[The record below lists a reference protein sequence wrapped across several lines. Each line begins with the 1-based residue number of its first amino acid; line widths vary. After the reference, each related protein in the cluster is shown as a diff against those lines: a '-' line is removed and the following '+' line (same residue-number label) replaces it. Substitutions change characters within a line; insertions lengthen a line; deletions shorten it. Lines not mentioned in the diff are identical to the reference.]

1 MNLLDLLLLI
11 VVGLSVAAGFMGGF
25 ARVGIGFIA
34 ALAGVLFGF
43 WFYATPAAWV
53 NTVVSSK
60 TFSNLAGFFIVFF
73 LFVLAGALIG
83 RMLSRL
89 FRWTGLSWLDR
100 LLGAAFGFVRGAIVA
115 AVFITVLMAFTP
127 TPPPSWMVDS
137 VVLPYAMGASRIASE
152 LAPAAIKNAFR
163 DSMNEI
169 RKIWDEEVRRAKRPK
184 QEKDKELKKVEF

>member
-1 MNLLDLLLLI
+1 
-11 VVGLSVAAGFMGGF
+11 
-25 ARVGIGFIA
+25 
-34 ALAGVLFGF
+34 
-43 WFYATPAAWV
+43 
-53 NTVVSSK
+53 
-60 TFSNLAGFFIVFF
+60 VFL

-83 RMLSRL
+83 RVLSRL

-169 RKIWDEEVRRAKRPK
+169 RKIWDEEVRRARRPR